1 MKEISWTNCQIIN
14 IFKEGIRDLMSKML
28 ARDEIWAEVLNAIT
42 HGIATLLGVI
52 GMVFLLDKA
61 LTAPSFSVSE
71 FVSYIIYGSS
81 LIILFLAST
90 LYHSFSFSNFK
101 DLFQKIDHASI
112 YLLIA
117 GSYTPYLMVTIGG
130 VIGYVFLGIV
140 WLAAIAGIV
149 FEVIWTNRFP
159 KLSTYLYLIMGW
171 MGIFLVYPLYISLN
185 IGGVILLF
193 LGGVFYSLGTIFYRM
208 KDNKWMHVVWH
219 LFVIAGAAFMYFS
232 IYLYV

>member
-1 MKEISWTNCQIIN
+1 MRETESLSRN
-14 IFKEGIRDLMSKML
+14 
-28 ARDEIWAEVLNAIT
+28 EVWIEVFNAIT
-42 HGIATLLGVI
+42 HGLAAILGVVGLI
-52 GMVFLLDKA
+52 LLVGKA
-61 LTAPSFSVSE
+61 YAAPELSKAE

-90 LYHSFSFSNFK
+90 LYHSFSFTGHR

-117 GSYTPYLMVTIGG
+117 GSYTPYLMVTVGG
-130 VIGYVFLGIV
+130 AVGYTFLAVV

-149 FEVIWTNRFP
+149 FEVVWTNRYP

-171 MGIFLVYPLYISLN
+171 MGILLIYPLYQSFHPAGIF
-185 IGGVILLF
+185 LLF
-193 LGGVFYSLGTIFYRM
+193 LGGVFYSVGTIFYRM
-208 KDNKWMHVVWH
+208 KHNGWMHVIWH
-219 LFVIAGAAFMYFS
+219 LFVVAGAACMFFS